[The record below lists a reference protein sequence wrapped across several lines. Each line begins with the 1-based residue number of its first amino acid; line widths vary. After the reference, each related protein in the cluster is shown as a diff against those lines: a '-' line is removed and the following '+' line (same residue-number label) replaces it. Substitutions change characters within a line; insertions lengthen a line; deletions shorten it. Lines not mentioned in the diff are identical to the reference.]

1 MASSPEELALELSQ
15 AVLASQTQTE
25 SQLREKAA
33 AILGASS
40 IVVPVA
46 ALAVGK
52 APATAAVLFALAA
65 VGFFFC
71 VRECAGALLPSGI
84 QTGVLGGQL
93 LDTARSA
100 DANLPNM
107 QESAAKYMDLAYANN
122 ADILAAASGRL
133 GRGIRWLTVEVVL
146 ISLALIATV
155 LR

>member
-1 MASSPEELALELSQ
+1 MSSSPEELALELSQ
-15 AVLASQTQTE
+15 PVLTSQTQTE

-52 APATAAVLFALAA
+52 APAAAAVLFAFAA
-65 VGFFFC
+65 VGFFLC
-71 VRECAGALLPSGI
+71 VRACAGALLPSGI

-93 LDTARSA
+93 LDTARKA

-122 ADILAAASGRL
+122 AEILAAASRRL
-133 GRGIRWLTVEVVL
+133 GRGIRWLTVEIVL